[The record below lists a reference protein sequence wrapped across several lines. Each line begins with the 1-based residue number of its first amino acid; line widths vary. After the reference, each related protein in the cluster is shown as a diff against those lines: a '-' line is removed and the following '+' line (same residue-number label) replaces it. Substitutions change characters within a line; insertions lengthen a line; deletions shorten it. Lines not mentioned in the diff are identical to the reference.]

1 MKVGR
6 AAQVLFFLFVLISV
20 FSPCAQAQAISGPAA
35 VNLVAVRNPGVG
47 VAAFPANVNFA
58 LVNGAVATG
67 STPIT
72 ITTTW
77 DVSPSVGNLTL
88 YAYFS
93 AATAALSNGAGINI
107 ASSRVSG
114 SVNGGAFAPF
124 TGLSPFAAGSS
135 LQVFRLRII
144 GSNRRGTRN
153 DTLNLQIDL
162 TGAVLPAGTY
172 SGTLLIQAQAL

>member
-1 MKVGR
+1 MSVGR
-6 AAQVLFFLFVLISV
+6 TTRILFLLMALFGALSPEAHAQVN
-20 FSPCAQAQAISGPAA
+20 SGPATI
-35 VNLVAVRNPGVG
+35 NLLAVRNPGVAVSATPG
-47 VAAFPANVNFA
+47 NVNFA
-58 LVNGAVATG
+58 LVNNGVATG

-77 DVSPSVGNLTL
+77 DVQPSVGNLTL
-88 YAYFS
+88 YAFFS
-93 AATAALSNGAGINI
+93 STTAALSNGAGNNI
-107 ASSRVSG
+107 ASSRVKG
-114 SVNGGAFAPF
+114 SVNGGAFVPF
-124 TGLSPFAAGSS
+124 TGISPYAAGSS
-135 LQVFRLRII
+135 LQIFTFRVL

>member
-6 AAQVLFFLFVLISV
+6 ATRILFFLMALFGAL
-20 FSPCAQAQAISGPAA
+20 SPCAHAQASSAPAA
-35 VNLVAVRNPGVG
+35 VNLIAVRNPGVA

-77 DVSPSVGNLTL
+77 DISPSVGNLTL
-88 YAYFS
+88 YGFFS
-93 AATAALSNGAGINI
+93 TATAALSNGAGNNI
-107 ASSRVSG
+107 ASSRVNG

-124 TGLSPFAAGSS
+124 TGISPYAAGSS
-135 LQVFRLRII
+135 LQIFMFRVI
-144 GSNRRGTRN
+144 GNNRRGTRN

>member
-6 AAQVLFFLFVLISV
+6 AARILFFLITLFGVL
-20 FSPCAQAQAISGPAA
+20 SPCAHAQANSAPAA
-35 VNLVAVRNPGVG
+35 VNLIAVRNPGVA

-77 DVSPSVGNLTL
+77 DISPSVGNLTL
-88 YAYFS
+88 YAFFS
-93 AATAALSNGAGINI
+93 APAAALSNGAGNNI
-107 ASSRVSG
+107 ASSRVLG
-114 SVNGGAFAPF
+114 SVNGGAFVPF
-124 TGLSPFAAGSS
+124 TGISPFAAGSS
-135 LQVFRLRII
+135 LPIFTFRVI
-144 GSNRRGTRN
+144 GNNRRGTRN

>member
-1 MKVGR
+1 MALR
-6 AAQVLFFLFVLISV
+6 STTWFFLFLMLLIGASAPEVL
-20 FSPCAQAQAISGPAA
+20 AQANSAPAA
-35 VNLVAVRNPGVG
+35 VNLVAVRNPGVA

-58 LVNGAVATG
+58 LLNGAVATG

-77 DVSPSVGNLTL
+77 DVPPSVGNLTL
-88 YAYFS
+88 YAFFS
-93 AATAALSNGAGINI
+93 APAAALSNGAGNNI
-107 ASSRVSG
+107 ASSRVLG

-124 TGLSPFAAGSS
+124 TGISPFAAGSS
-135 LQVFRLRII
+135 LQIFTFRVL
-144 GSNRRGTRN
+144 GLNRRGTRN

>member
-1 MKVGR
+1 MAIR
-6 AAQVLFFLFVLISV
+6 STTWFLLFLMLLIGVSA
-20 FSPCAQAQAISGPAA
+20 PEARAQANSAPAA
-35 VNLVAVRNPGVG
+35 INLIAVRNPGIAVS
-47 VAAFPANVNFA
+47 AFPANVNFA
-58 LVNGAVATG
+58 MVNNGVATG

-77 DVSPSVGNLTL
+77 DVQPSVGNLTL
-88 YAYFS
+88 HAYFS
-93 AATAALSNGAGINI
+93 TAAAALSNGAGNNI
-107 ASSRVSG
+107 ASSRVLG

-124 TGLSPFAAGSS
+124 TGISPFAAGSS
-135 LQVFRLRII
+135 LQIFTFRVI
-144 GSNRRGTRN
+144 GNNRRGTRN

>member
-1 MKVGR
+1 MKVAR
-6 AAQVLFFLFVLISV
+6 ATWILFFLMISCAVLASEV
-20 FSPCAQAQAISGPAA
+20 RAQANSSPAA
-35 VNLVAVRNPGVG
+35 VNLIAVRNPGIA

-58 LVNGAVATG
+58 LLNGAVATG

-77 DVSPSVGNLTL
+77 DVQPSVGDLAL
-88 YAYFS
+88 YAFFS
-93 AATAALSNGAGINI
+93 APAAALSNGAGNNI
-107 ASSRVSG
+107 TSSRVLG

-124 TGLSPFAAGSS
+124 TGISPYAAGSS
-135 LQVFRLRII
+135 LQVFTFRVL
-144 GSNRRGTRN
+144 GLNRRGTRN

>member
-1 MKVGR
+1 MKAGR
-6 AAQVLFFLFVLISV
+6 AIQILFFLVVLCGV
-20 FSPCAQAQAISGPAA
+20 LSPCAHAQANSAPAA
-35 VNLVAVRNPGVG
+35 VNLIAVRNPGIA

-58 LVNGAVATG
+58 LFNGAVATG
-67 STPIT
+67 SAPIT

-77 DVSPSVGNLTL
+77 DVSPSAGNLTL

-93 AATAALSNGAGINI
+93 TAIAALSNGAGNNI
-107 ASSRVSG
+107 ASSRVLG

-124 TGLSPFAAGSS
+124 TGISPYAAGSS
-135 LQVFRLRII
+135 LQIFTFRVL
-144 GSNRRGTRN
+144 GLNRRGTRN